1 MPYPNLNI
9 ASLTVVTRGT
19 LQGSTMQKRTTFVI
33 SDRTGLTAEALC
45 HSLLSQF
52 PSVQF
57 DIENLPFIDTTEK
70 AQDLV
75 KTLNLLADQNNEKPL
90 VFATLVNDDI
100 RKIISDSNVVFFDLF
115 DTFIDPLERELNIE
129 SSHSVGKS
137 HGVLDFAQYSARMS
151 AVNFAMTTDDGM
163 ETDHYARADV
173 VVIGASRSG
182 KTPTCLYLSLQFGI
196 FAANYPLTAP
206 DLENTELPA
215 TLAPHKDKLFG
226 LTIDPYR
233 LQQIREA
240 RFGGDT
246 YASPQTCQFEVAQTE
261 AIYRG
266 AGVPYVNTT
275 KKSVEEIGAYILH
288 KASLRRKI

>member
-1 MPYPNLNI
+1 MR
-9 ASLTVVTRGT
+9 T
-19 LQGSTMQKRTTFVI
+19 RTTFVI

-52 PSVQF
+52 PNVQF
-57 DIENLPFIDTTEK
+57 EIENLPFIDTVEK
-70 AQDLV
+70 AQNV
-75 KTLNLLADQNNEKPL
+75 VESLNKMATKNDEKPL
-90 VFATLVNDDI
+90 VFATLVNDDV
-100 RKIISDSNVVFFDLF
+100 REIIAQGNVVFFDLF
-115 DTFIDPLERELNIE
+115 DTFIEPLEKELNLE

-206 DLENTELPA
+206 DLETTDLPDA
-215 TLAPHKDKLFG
+215 LAQYQDKLFG

-233 LQQIREA
+233 LQQIRQE
-240 RFGGDT
+240 RYSGDS
-246 YASPQTCQFEVAQTE
+246 YASPQTCQFEVAQAE
-261 AIYRG
+261 ALYR
-266 AGVPYVNTT
+266 AGNVPYVNTT

-288 KASLRRKI
+288 KASLPRKI

>member
-1 MPYPNLNI
+1 ML
-9 ASLTVVTRGT
+9 
-19 LQGSTMQKRTTFVI
+19 KRTTFVI

-52 PSVQF
+52 PNVQF
-57 DIENLPFIDTTEK
+57 DIENMPFIDTVKK
-70 AQDLV
+70 AQEV
-75 KTLNLLADQNNEKPL
+75 VQSLNTLADQNNEKPL

-100 RKIISDSNVVFFDLF
+100 RKIISDGDVIFFDLF
-115 DTFIDPLERELNIE
+115 DTFIGPLEKELNLE

-137 HGVLDFAQYSARMS
+137 HGVSDLAEYSARMS

-163 ETDHYARADV
+163 ETDHYGRADV
-173 VVIGASRSG
+173 VIIGASRSG

-196 FAANYPLTAP
+196 FAANYPLTVP
-206 DLENTELPA
+206 DLENTDLPA
-215 TLAPHKDKLFG
+215 ALVPYQDKLFG

-233 LQQIREA
+233 LQQIRQERYA
-240 RFGGDT
+240 GDT
-246 YASPQTCQFEVAQTE
+246 YASAQTCQFEVAQTE
-261 AIYRG
+261 ALYRNNR
-266 AGVPYVNTT
+266 VPYVNTT

>member
-1 MPYPNLNI
+1 ML
-9 ASLTVVTRGT
+9 
-19 LQGSTMQKRTTFVI
+19 KRTTYII

-52 PSVQF
+52 PNVQF
-57 DIENLPFIDTTEK
+57 EIENLPFIDTLEK
-70 AQDLV
+70 ARDV
-75 KTLNLLADQNNEKPL
+75 VNTLDTVAAERDEKPL

-100 RKIISDSNVVFFDLF
+100 RQIISDGNVVFFDLF
-115 DTFIDPLERELNIE
+115 DTFIDPLEKELE
-129 SSHSVGKS
+129 VDSSHSVGKS

-151 AVNFAMTTDDGM
+151 SVNFAMTTDDGM

-173 VVIGASRSG
+173 VVIGASRTG

-196 FAANYPLTAP
+196 FAANYPLTGP
-206 DLENTELPA
+206 DLASSALPQA
-215 TLAPHKDKLFG
+215 LVPYQDKLFG

-233 LQQIREA
+233 LQQIRRE
-240 RFGGDT
+240 RYTGDT
-246 YASPQTCQFEVAQTE
+246 YASPQTCQLEVAQAE
-261 AIYRG
+261 ALYRSS
-266 AGVPYVNTT
+266 GVPYVNTT